1 MAYTRVQDVELEW
14 GQSVAAENVL
24 FVGWQIEKAERLI
37 ASKVRDLAAR
47 LDDDLITEQ
56 DIRFVVAAMVV
67 RVLRNPEGKQAET
80 AGDYSYQLSAGARSG
95 QMYLTADERA
105 LLGGRRGAQSLKLDD
120 DALEYPLKR
129 PWPRHDRD
137 PFLWQF
143 ATPDCP

>member
-14 GQSVAAENVL
+14 GQPVTAESSL
-24 FVGWQIEKAERLI
+24 YVGWQIEKAERLI
-37 ASKVRDLAAR
+37 ASKVRDLQTR
-47 LDDDLITEQ
+47 LDDDLIAVE

-80 AGDYSYQLSAGARSG
+80 AGDYSYQLSSGARSG

-120 DALEYPLKR
+120 DALERPLKR
-129 PWPRHDRD
+129 PWPVHDHD
-137 PFLWQF
+137 PFLWQY